1 VKNAVTGYS
10 QSMLRRRN
18 RIWFDSSLPCLR
30 RSSSVALGGRY
41 PGFHSASGT
50 SVISAMYFP
59 LGGHLP
65 CEDSDLKSD
74 SVMWNV
80 MLMVCTPCGALACG
94 TRWLRVRRGKLF
106 FRRVNL
112 LPIRGNRGSLCR
124 DATMLLPLV
133 VNIHSLAGASSRS
146 CPAPSPSGLR

>member
-1 VKNAVTGYS
+1 SSDVCSSDLSRCQVKNAVTGYS

-41 PGFHSASGT
+41 PGFHSGSGT

-94 TRWLRVRRGKLF
+94 TRWLRVRREKLF
-106 FRRVNL
+106 FA
-112 LPIRGNRGSLCR
+112 GSTSSLF
-124 DATMLLPLV
+124 V
-133 VNIHSLAGASSRS
+133 VTVVRYVGMRPCCYHW
-146 CPAPSPSGLR
+146 

>member
-1 VKNAVTGYS
+1 
-10 QSMLRRRN
+10 
-18 RIWFDSSLPCLR
+18 SSLPCLR

-41 PGFHSASGT
+41 PGFHSGSGT

-80 MLMVCTPCGALACG
+80 MLMVCTPCGTLACG
-94 TRWLRVRRGKLF
+94 TRWLRVRREKR
-106 FRRVNL
+106 FRRGQPPPYSDRKSTRLN
-112 LPIRGNRGSLCR
+112 
-124 DATMLLPLV
+124 
-133 VNIHSLAGASSRS
+133 SSHVKIS
-146 CPAPSPSGLR
+146 YAVFCL